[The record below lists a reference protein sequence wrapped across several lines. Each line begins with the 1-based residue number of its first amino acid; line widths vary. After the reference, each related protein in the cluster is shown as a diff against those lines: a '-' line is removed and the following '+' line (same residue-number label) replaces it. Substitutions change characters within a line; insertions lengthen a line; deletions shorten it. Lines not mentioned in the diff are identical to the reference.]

1 MNFEMIYHGGAGGGG
16 PNARGPSHSLGANYN
31 NFGSGDMSSIAN
43 LDLEL
48 EGSKEDE
55 IYLRNNWKLIAA
67 SQFLNIFR
75 GLLKLKD
82 TGVTPYELEQTL
94 LRP

>member
-1 MNFEMIYHGGAGGGG
+1 MMYYGGSGGGG
-16 PNARGPSHSLGANYN
+16 PNVGGPSQSLGANYN
-31 NFGSGDMSSIAN
+31 NFGSGGMSSSTN

-48 EGSKEDE
+48 EVSREDE
-55 IYLRNNWKLIAA
+55 MYLRNNWKLIAA
-67 SQFLNIFR
+67 SQFLNLFR

-82 TGVTPYELEQTL
+82 TAVTPYELEQTL